1 MRDQALNP
9 PISPEGGGCK
19 ACIVVQKV
27 SLLVIIEKPNFV
39 NIWKT
44 MHDNIMKLVSTHM
57 FHGQGLSYC
66 HLKCC
71 SIICILC
78 VCK

>member
-27 SLLVIIEKPNFV
+27 SLLVELLFNGEGRTSDVLPLYI
-39 NIWKT
+39 
-44 MHDNIMKLVSTHM
+44 
-57 FHGQGLSYC
+57 G
-66 HLKCC
+66 
-71 SIICILC
+71 
-78 VCK
+78 